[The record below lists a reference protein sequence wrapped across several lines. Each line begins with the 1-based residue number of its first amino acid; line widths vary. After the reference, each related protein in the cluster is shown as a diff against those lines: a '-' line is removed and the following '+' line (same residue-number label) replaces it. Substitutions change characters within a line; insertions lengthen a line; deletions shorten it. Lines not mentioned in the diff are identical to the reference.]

1 MRGLGKPPY
10 FIVALHWVDA
20 LTLGSLALAGLGL
33 LAALQGRLTLA
44 IGLMLL
50 AMVADMFDGA
60 LARRFNQATEFGRY
74 LDSFCD
80 VFTYLALPL
89 FVLYQTGMRD
99 ALSLLALFA
108 FLASGLL
115 RLSRFNTT
123 GTIEEAG
130 VHYHLGLQV
139 IWSHLLVVL
148 AFPLWRWLGDPAR
161 YILAG
166 ALGVMSVYMI
176 RNLRFRKPTRYV
188 LLTLLI
194 LSVAALYFY
203 LHWMGIDAPRPA
215 KF

>member
-1 MRGLGKPPY
+1 MRGLSKPPY
-10 FIVALHWVDA
+10 FIITLHWVDA

-33 LAALQGRLTLA
+33 LAALQGRLSLA
-44 IGLMLL
+44 IALMLL

-89 FVLYQTGMRD
+89 FVLYQFGMND
-99 ALSLLALFA
+99 ALSLVALFA

-115 RLSRFNTT
+115 RLARFNMI
-123 GTIEEAG
+123 GTVEEAG

-148 AFPLWRWLGDPAR
+148 AFPVWRWLGGPAR
-161 YILAG
+161 YLIAVALA
-166 ALGVMSVYMI
+166 VMSLYMI

-194 LSVAALYFY
+194 LSVAAVYFY
-203 LHWMGIDAPRPA
+203 LHWLGIDAP
-215 KF
+215 